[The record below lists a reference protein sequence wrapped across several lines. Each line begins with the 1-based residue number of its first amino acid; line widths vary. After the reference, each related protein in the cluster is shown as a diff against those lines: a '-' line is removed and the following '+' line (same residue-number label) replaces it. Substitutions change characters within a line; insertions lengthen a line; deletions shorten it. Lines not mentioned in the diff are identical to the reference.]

1 MPADES
7 GITLIAELASVG
19 RLIANKL
26 QAGNPAA
33 LLVDRN
39 DGFDPA

>member
-7 GITLIAELASVG
+7 GIPLIAELASVG
-19 RLIANKL
+19 RFIANNL

-33 LLVDRN
+33 LLVDRD
-39 DGFDPA
+39 DGFDPT